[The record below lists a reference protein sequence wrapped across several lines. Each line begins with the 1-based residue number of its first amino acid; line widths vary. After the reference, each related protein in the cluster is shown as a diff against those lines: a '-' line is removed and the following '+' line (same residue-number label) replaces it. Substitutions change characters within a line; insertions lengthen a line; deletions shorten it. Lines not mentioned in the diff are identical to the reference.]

1 MDEFRGSKFDNDYLY
16 KNFAMYYGSLA
27 ERVRDYDE
35 TDIGELTLY
44 LENGRTII
52 YDDIHRSI
60 RELPLDSDRLT
71 PDECRN
77 EFSLRLRSLLD
88 RRCISQKQLA
98 EMAGITEA
106 TLSGYITGR
115 ATPNFYTLDKIAK
128 VLNCS
133 VDKFRYTN

>member
-1 MDEFRGSKFDNDYLY
+1 MDEFSDNKFDNDYTY

-27 ERVRDYDE
+27 ESVIDYDE

-52 YDDIHRSI
+52 YDDINRRV

-71 PDECRN
+71 IDECRN
-77 EFSLRLRSLLD
+77 EFSSRLRSMIE

-98 EMAGITEA
+98 DMVGITEA
-106 TLSGYITGR
+106 TMSSYITGR

-128 VLNCS
+128 ALNCS
-133 VDKFRYTN
+133 VDKFRYI